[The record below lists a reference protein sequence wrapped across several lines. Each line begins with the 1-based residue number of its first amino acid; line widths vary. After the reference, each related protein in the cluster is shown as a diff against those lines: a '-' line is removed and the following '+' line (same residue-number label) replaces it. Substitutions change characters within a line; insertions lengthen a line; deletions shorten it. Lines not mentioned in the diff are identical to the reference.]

1 MIVRFLVYCGVL
13 ALAVVLQSLAA
24 LGRAT
29 RTDGEMTV
37 EKIGDAVGALVETR
51 LKAMLDGRFVCSMLA
66 GAVVLSRDLAV
77 ATVYDSHDCL
87 GLTVGRLMQHL
98 LRWLEPARPGA
109 IMA

>member
-1 MIVRFLVYCGVL
+1 ML

-51 LKAMLDGRFVCSMLA
+51 LKA
-66 GAVVLSRDLAV
+66 RDLAV